1 MILTAPSFLSPS
13 SAILARHRSVPTA
26 VVGTESDQ
34 IRSEHHDY
42 RWVQHVFHSIALLY
56 PPPAH
61 TLPHRI
67 SSFQPTHADKWR
79 RRSFYCNGNCEK
91 GGLRDVDT
99 CVALEHPRRIL
110 CMFSMSC
117 LLSLYILF
125 SSLIFYTLHQQMT
138 KAVLHQQ
145 MTKAVELPTCDV
157 VINCKAKYCRW
168 DISAP
173 LRAAWGRWVVFF
185 IEPINIVSIYPFLA
199 QPLL

>member
-26 VVGTESDQ
+26 VVGTELDW
-34 IRSEHHDY
+34 IWSEHHDY

-91 GGLRDVDT
+91 GGLQDVDI

-125 SSLIFYTLHQQMT
+125 SSLLFTFFTSRWRKQCFTSRWQKQWNFQHVTSWLT
-138 KAVLHQQ
+138 
-145 MTKAVELPTCDV
+145 
-157 VINCKAKYCRW
+157 AKRNIA
-168 DISAP
+168 DEISGHHWE
-173 LRAAWGRWVVFF
+173 RHEGG
-185 IEPINIVSIYPFLA
+185 E
-199 QPLL
+199 